1 MTWTKKLSYAINA
14 LSHPLKNID
23 GGISTSLV
31 VIRRHPT
38 EFVCRDWEFHLST
51 PRPFHLAQR
60 HRTAQF
66 VLILYWCK
74 TVSKTKWFDRS
85 NQSCIYRS
93 IMCRHRLSYSPYY
106 FLIFLVEM
114 SGKIQLQ
121 VGLCGTYS
129 SIKNTHNRLSRFKLN
144 IVRLYR
150 RKRGGFSYSERWVY
164 DEFRWM
170 KRTR

>member
-38 EFVCRDWEFHLST
+38 EFVCRDWVFHLST

-106 FLIFLVEM
+106 FLIFLVEI

-129 SIKNTHNRLSRFKLN
+129 SIKIRIIAFPDLN
-144 IVRLYR
+144 WT
-150 RKRGGFSYSERWVY
+150 S
-164 DEFRWM
+164 
-170 KRTR
+170 